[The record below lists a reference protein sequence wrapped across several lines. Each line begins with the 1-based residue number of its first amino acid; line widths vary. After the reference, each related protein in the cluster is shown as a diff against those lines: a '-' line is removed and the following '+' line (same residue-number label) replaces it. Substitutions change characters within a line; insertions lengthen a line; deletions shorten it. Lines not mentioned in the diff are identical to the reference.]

1 MYKRLYGTR
10 EGRNVVL
17 NPVPSHLSIN
27 GSDPLQN
34 LGMIIVQAFTQ
45 TDEYIV
51 AISIDNRLRDRS
63 HVSVLELAHSSVHSF
78 ELVLEVDPPLTIF
91 FTDK

>member
-45 TDEYIV
+45 IDDLV
-51 AISIDNRLRDRS
+51 AISIDNRLHDRS
-63 HVSVLELAHSSVHSF
+63 HVPVLELAHSSVHSF